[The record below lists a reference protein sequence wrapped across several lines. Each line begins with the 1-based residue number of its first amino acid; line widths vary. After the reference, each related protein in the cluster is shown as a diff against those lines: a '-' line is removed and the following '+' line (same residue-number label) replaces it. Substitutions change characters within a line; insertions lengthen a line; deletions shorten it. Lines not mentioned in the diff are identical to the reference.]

1 MQPLDTTSP
10 TPAAPE
16 NQLFV
21 LARSGKLIFPK
32 FIPVSARPFIEHW
45 IYPFAALVFAFFV
58 PILSS
63 LLGLPLMILGRAL
76 PGISGGYQDLL
87 LLLVAGFLP
96 IFVLIWVWLYVFEGR
111 SLGSTGLQR
120 PFLGKYLRGMLVGVL
135 MIAVVMGV
143 LAAFGYMSLETAVTL
158 PLLSAAIL
166 PAFLLF
172 LGWMVQGAAEEL
184 LARGFLFPIFG
195 IRFGVLVG
203 MFVSSVLFAFLHLN
217 NPGVS
222 PIAYLN
228 LALFGVF
235 TCLYAIFEGGLWG
248 VCAIHAIWN
257 WAQGNLF
264 GIEVSGVVVSGGVL
278 MNFNETGP
286 DWLTGGTFG
295 PEGGLAVSAI
305 LVLSILFLWLI
316 YNRKTD

>member
-1 MQPLDTTSP
+1 MQSQDSITSTTAP
-10 TPAAPE
+10 TE

-32 FIPVSARPFIEHW
+32 FIPASTRPFIERW
-45 IYPFAALVFAFFV
+45 VYPLAALVFAFFV

-63 LLGLPLMILGRAL
+63 LLGLPLMILGRGL
-76 PGISGGYQDLL
+76 PGIPGDGQGLFL
-87 LLLVAGFLP
+87 FLVAGFLP

-120 PFLGKYLRGMLVGVL
+120 PFWVKYLRGLLVGVL
-135 MIAVVMGV
+135 MIAVVMGM
-143 LAAFGYMSLETAVTL
+143 LAAFGYMSLETAVTVPML
-158 PLLSAAIL
+158 TTALL
-166 PAFLLF
+166 PALLLF

-203 MFVSSVLFAFLHLN
+203 IFVSSILFAFLHLN
-217 NPGVS
+217 NPGVG

-235 TCLYAIFEGGLWG
+235 TCLYALFEGGLWG

-295 PEGGLAVSAI
+295 PEGGLAVSMI
-305 LVLSILFLWLI
+305 LILSILFVWVI
-316 YNRKTD
+316 YNRTAA

>member
-10 TPAAPE
+10 TPATHE

-96 IFVLIWVWLYVFEGR
+96 IFVLVWVWLYVFEGR

-120 PFLGKYLRGMLVGVL
+120 PFLGKYLRGLLVGVL

-217 NPGVS
+217 NPGVG

-286 DWLTGGTFG
+286 DWLTGGPFG